1 MEIKE
6 FVENFSAQFDET
18 DASVFT
24 VSIYIYIDGN
34 DATVNTN
41 NAVNLAMATISLLF
55 SVDAVKAA

>member
-1 MEIKE
+1 MKKA
-6 FVENFSAQFDET
+6 SAGDYYLSADGT
-18 DASVFT
+18 KSYVRVDVY
-24 VSIYIYIDGN
+24 VYIDGN